1 MMSATNRPSLQDQ
14 STDEGRTHLVVQI
27 KTSAR
32 VARQIEAILRETG
45 SVVEE
50 CSESPP
56 DEPIIAA
63 RRSQ

>member
-1 MMSATNRPSLQDQ
+1 MSATKTPSLQAQ

-45 SVVEE
+45 TVSQERAGRTDYCVV
-50 CSESPP
+50 
-56 DEPIIAA
+56 
-63 RRSQ
+63 RRLH